1 MQAVFFRACGLP
13 GGRCPPWIRFRFL
26 RNRKRYPPLV
36 RTADEAA
43 PLRRGQRCKSQVH
56 APTFTENF
64 TRPAAAGLSCLF
76 WRGQNTAGNCAHNV
90 CAASRRDAKG
100 TPKACL
106 FSWIYEKLKFLILSI
121 APSHQFPFSV
131 FASCKPPC
139 PGIFFVSI
147 PCIAAFFRRTEA
159 AIKCNALRKDFFTI
173 IRS

>member
-1 MQAVFFRACGLP
+1 MGCLFSLSSKGDAV
-13 GGRCPPWIRFRFL
+13 
-26 RNRKRYPPLV
+26 
-36 RTADEAA
+36 
-43 PLRRGQRCKSQVH
+43 PLRYAPGSGETGGDNPLSSARRTRPRRRGAGSGIKVRQSW
-56 APTFTENF
+56 TFIGNF

>member
-1 MQAVFFRACGLP
+1 MSRGRGVKVRYTPRLLRRILRGLLRQACPACSGTA
-13 GGRCPPWIRFRFL
+13 GMRQEIA
-26 RNRKRYPPLV
+26 PPLG
-36 RTADEAA
+36 RF
-43 PLRRGQRCKSQVH
+43 PLGRSSSL
-56 APTFTENF
+56 PE
-64 TRPAAAGLSCLF
+64 AGL
-76 WRGQNTAGNCAHNV
+76 GGNSAHIV

-100 TPKACL
+100 TPLACL
-106 FSWIYEKLKFLILSI
+106 FSWVYDKLKFLILSI

-159 AIKCNALRKDFFTI
+159 AIKCNALRKDFLII